1 MGYTLKRLCTICA
14 RGGSRGL
21 PGKNIRVVA
30 GLPLIAHS
38 VVRALETGLFDA
50 LAVSSDDPA
59 ILEAAAQAGASILVQ
74 RPNEMATDRA
84 PKIPA
89 IRHCVTDVE
98 AQMGLVFD
106 QIVDL
111 DATSPLRTT
120 GDIIAVIDMLAK
132 VDTSNVITGSPARR
146 SPYFNLVEV
155 TAEGRPALSKTLDIN
170 VVRRQDAP
178 QCFDMNASIYAWH
191 RAELFKMDSVFGPH
205 TRLFEMP
212 EERSVDVDSPL
223 DFEIVAMLMAAQQK
237 E

>member
-1 MGYTLKRLCTICA
+1 M
-14 RGGSRGL
+14 
-21 PGKNIRVVA
+21 PGKNVRMVA

-38 VVRALETGLFDA
+38 VLRALETGLFDA
-50 LAVSSDDPA
+50 LAVSSDDPT
-59 ILEAAAQAGASILVQ
+59 ILEAAAQAGATILVQ
-74 RPNEMATDRA
+74 RPDNMATDRA

-89 IRHCVTDVE
+89 IRHCVAEAE
-98 AQMGLVFD
+98 AQARVAFD

-120 GDIIAVIDMLAK
+120 GDIIAVVDMLAEP
-132 VDTSNVITGSPARR
+132 DTSNVITGAPARR

-155 TAEGRPALSKTLDIN
+155 TAEGRPALSKTLDVN

-178 QCFDMNASIYAWH
+178 ECFDMNASIYAWH
-191 RAELFKMDSVFGPH
+191 RADLFKMDSVFGPH